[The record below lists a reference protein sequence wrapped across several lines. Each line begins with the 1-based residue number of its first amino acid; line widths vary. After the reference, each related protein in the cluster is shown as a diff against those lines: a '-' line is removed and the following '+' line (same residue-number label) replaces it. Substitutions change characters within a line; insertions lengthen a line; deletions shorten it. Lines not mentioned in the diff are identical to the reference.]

1 MIYLNFDSGSAGTTV
16 GGFTQNGGANFQY
29 RAGAGGIMTTG
40 GAGFLSPANDQSA
53 VYNTGPSATDSAA
66 QITQYML
73 YTSSGN
79 WVGTGIVLNANA
91 GLTTGYLFVV
101 DLTSSGGNCIIYKNT
116 GAGWNQVGAT
126 SASLGLTRA
135 DGTVY
140 LIRAERVGTTLGM
153 YVWPSGSSQPGSY
166 THSVTDGGTV
176 LSAGY
181 AGLRIGTPNASGY
194 GQTLCD
200 DFYVGIPSDTFTPTS
215 GPTSYTLTG
224 PSAGRPGVASTNFT
238 ATLNSAATSTV
249 TITPSDGGAGGTFTP
264 STVSITTGNTV
275 GTFVYT
281 ASSAGAKTIS
291 TSDDAGLTD
300 PGSVTFTAYTLS
312 LTPSTQSVANGVA
325 ATLTATLTP
334 SGALSAT
341 TTAGT
346 LSTSAPTSGA
356 GFTLTTPS
364 SGSGT
369 ATVTVTGPG
378 GTLQTAN
385 VVYAPAAATAITW
398 GSYPTAV
405 PVGSASAPFNIAA
418 NGSLASSV
426 QVTVTVTPTGG
437 TVTSSPV
444 TLASGPASTGAFTYT
459 AAAATTY
466 TVTITN
472 NGGLTNP
479 APLTITA
486 TAVTILN
493 FIYPAGISGLTTVGY
508 TLIDLSTDTVYQAF
522 TTSGVTEVLAGSGV
536 YIANVPVPDT
546 VHVACCWRLVSN
558 GVVKYVNEFLPRS

>member
-1 MIYLNFDSGSAGTTV
+1 MVYLNFDSGSAGTTV
-16 GGFTQNGGANFQY
+16 SGFQQNGGANFQY
-29 RAGAGGIMTTG
+29 RASAGGIMTTG
-40 GAGFLSPANDQSA
+40 GAGFTSPANDQSA
-53 VYNTGPSATDSAA
+53 VYNTGPSNTDSAA
-66 QITQYML
+66 QVTQYML

-91 GLTTGYLFVV
+91 GLTTGYLFAV
-101 DLTSSGGNCIIYKNT
+101 DLTSSGGNAIVYKNT
-116 GAGWNQVGAT
+116 GSGWNQVGAT

-140 LIRAERVGTTLGM
+140 HIRAERVGSTLGM

-181 AGLRIGTPNASGY
+181 AGLRIGSPNASGY
-194 GQTLCD
+194 GQTLVD
-200 DFYVGIPSDTFTPTS
+200 DFYVGIPSDVFTPVT
-215 GPTSYTLTG
+215 GPTTCTITG
-224 PSAGRPGVASTNFT
+224 PSAGRPGVASSNFT
-238 ATLNSAATSTV
+238 ATLDQPATASTVVTFSDAADGGTFSGTV
-249 TITPSDGGAGGTFTP
+249 TIPIGSASGTAT
-264 STVSITTGNTV
+264 
-275 GTFVYT
+275 YT
-281 ASSAGAKTIS
+281 AASAGAKTI
-291 TSDDAGLTD
+291 TATNNQGLTNV
-300 PGSVTFTAYTLS
+300 GTLTYTAYTLS
-312 LTPSTQSVANGVA
+312 LTPSTQNAANSVAA
-325 ATLTATLTP
+325 PLTATLTP
-334 SGALSAT
+334 SGALTAST
-341 TTAGT
+341 TSGT
-346 LSTSAPTSGA
+346 LSTSAPTSGSP
-356 GFTLTTPS
+356 FTLTTPS

-369 ATVTVTGPG
+369 ATVTVNGLG

-385 VVYAPAAATAITW
+385 IVYAPAAATAITW

-405 PVGSASAPFNIAA
+405 PVGSASASFNIAA

-536 YIANVPVPDT
+536 YIANVSLPNT

>member
-1 MIYLNFDSGSAGTTV
+1 MIYLSFDSGSAGTTV
-16 GGFTQNGGANFQY
+16 GGFQQNAGANFQY

-79 WVGTGIVLNANA
+79 WVGTGVVLNANA

-101 DLTSSGGNCIIYKNT
+101 DLTSAGGNAIVYKNT
-116 GAGWNQVGAT
+116 GSGWNQVGAT

-135 DGTVY
+135 DGTVFH
-140 LIRAERVGTTLGM
+140 IRAERVGTTLGM

-334 SGALSAT
+334 SAALSAT

-369 ATVTVTGPG
+369 ATITVTGPG

-385 VVYAPAAATAITW
+385 VVYAPAAATALTLT
-398 GSYPTAV
+398 GPSVV
-405 PVGSASAPFNIAA
+405 PVGSASSTFTIGA
-418 NGSLASSV
+418 NGNLASPV
-426 QVTVTVTPTGG
+426 TVTVTVTPSGG
-437 TVTSSPV
+437 TITSTPV
-444 TLASGPASTGAFTYT
+444 TLSAGSGSTGTFTYT
-459 AAAATTY
+459 AATAGTY
-466 TVTITN
+466 TVAITN
-472 NGGLTNP
+472 GSGLTNP
-479 APLTITA
+479 SSLTVTA
-486 TAVTILN
+486 AVVSTLT
-493 FIYPAGISGLTTVGY
+493 FGLLYATSGLVGTIGY
-508 TLIDLSTDTVYQAF
+508 TLYDNSTGLVYQAR
-522 TTSGVTEVLAGSGV
+522 TTSGVAELGTSGQYRV
-536 YIANVPVPDT
+536 
-546 VHVACCWRLVSN
+546 LVSLPKTLDVWCVWDLAP
-558 GVVKYVNEFLPRS
+558 GAVAKFAQQYPPRS